1 MTCPNCKCY
10 VINSWKRCE
19 YCGTFLDT
27 GKTTTVNISDYYNAR
42 QNNTRTKQYNDYS
55 GYLNYNQNINYS
67 QDDSSNYEEYYE
79 YHPSNNVVC
88 ALLLAIIVLVL
99 FILLL
104 VII

>member
-67 QDDSSNYEEYYE
+67 QDDSSNY
-79 YHPSNNVVC
+79 VVC

-99 FILLL
+99 FILLF